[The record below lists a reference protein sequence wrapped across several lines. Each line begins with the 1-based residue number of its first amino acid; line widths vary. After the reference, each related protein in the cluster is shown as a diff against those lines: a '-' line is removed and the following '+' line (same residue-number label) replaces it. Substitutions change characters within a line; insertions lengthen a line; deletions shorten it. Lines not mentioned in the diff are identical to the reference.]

1 MKILGL
7 TGGIGMGKS
16 ACADLFRNRDIRL
29 VDTDDLARQVVELG
43 QPALAEIKVRF
54 GSEYLDSA
62 GSLDRGR
69 LAQLV
74 FSNVEARTQLERILH
89 PRIRTL
95 WQAEAKAWERQGERL
110 GVVVIPLLFETRAEQ
125 DLDVTVCVA
134 CSSRTQHERLY
145 TRGWSDVQIARRISA
160 QWPVFR
166 KMALADFVI
175 WSEGNIDLLPPQL
188 DRIISSVLR

>member
-16 ACADLFRNRDIRL
+16 ACADLFRNRNIRF
-29 VDTDDLARQVVELG
+29 VDTDDLARQVVEPG

-74 FSNVEARTQLERILH
+74 FSNVEARTQLERIVH

-95 WQAEAKAWERQGERL
+95 WQAEARVWERQGERL